1 MSDLPLSGSTR
12 GTLDRMLWPTLLSGL
27 YCPNQKQSQALSD
40 VQSRPSRHLPEQR
53 ETDERSNNYKC
64 VALSPFHRIASYLV
78 GVVQT
83 HQLQIKVLLK
93 EVTSSALCLT
103 GEIYNTSDR
112 AEPLKKSN
120 DESVCDASKSEYFYL
135 RGH

>member
-1 MSDLPLSGSTR
+1 
-12 GTLDRMLWPTLLSGL
+12 MLWPTLLSGL

-53 ETDERSNNYKC
+53 ETERDQTITS
-64 VALSPFHRIASYLV
+64 ALPSLLPPYR
-78 GVVQT
+78 
-83 HQLQIKVLLK
+83 QLFSGRGPDSSATDQVLLK

-112 AEPLKKSN
+112 AGAVKEK
-120 DESVCDASKSEYFYL
+120 
-135 RGH
+135 